1 MTPASKKQLSTV
13 LSVIGC
19 VLGLIGAVLMADH
32 SLELEKTGSFL
43 AMLGSIML
51 MAYALL
57 KRNTQQCGEPA
68 TEQ

>member
-1 MTPASKKQLSTV
+1 MTPALKKQLSTV
-13 LSVIGC
+13 LLFISC
-19 VLGLIGAVLMADH
+19 VLALTGAVLMADH

-57 KRNTQQCGEPA
+57 KRNAQQCGEPA
-68 TEQ
+68 KE